1 MKGAIFIERN
11 FFAFSSFLQ
20 LAFIFIKKEESFFF
34 IEKREREIIGN
45 LSKGV
50 ILSKRMKFF
59 CIFNFIRFIGLFFY
73 QKNHLLSKI
82 RREEREKN
90 DWESFQ
96 RCNFYPIERN
106 ALAFFIKDYHSL

>member
-73 QKNHLLSKI
+73 QRNRLLSKI

-106 ALAFFIKDYHSL
+106 ALAFFIKDYHLL

>member
-73 QKNHLLSKI
+73 QKSSFIENTK
-82 RREEREKN
+82 RGEGEE
-90 DWESFQ
+90 
-96 RCNFYPIERN
+96 
-106 ALAFFIKDYHSL
+106 